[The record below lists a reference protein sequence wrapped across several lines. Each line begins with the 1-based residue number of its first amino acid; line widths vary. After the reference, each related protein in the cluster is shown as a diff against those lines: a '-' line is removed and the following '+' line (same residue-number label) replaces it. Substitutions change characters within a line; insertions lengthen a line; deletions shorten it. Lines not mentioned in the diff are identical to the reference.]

1 MTQQFSAFR
10 GWAGGGSPQARSCIY
25 RRHLRPRWFTCSV
38 KRVVGVKDCGEEA
51 KGEGAD
57 TEGHV
62 KAGVAEA
69 LEHLHTHKRAGLRGR
84 KKHTHV
90 RTQTENSRRLCSPAP
105 SSVPEAAVEFS
116 T

>member
-1 MTQQFSAFR
+1 MCKKS
-10 GWAGGGSPQARSCIY
+10 
-25 RRHLRPRWFTCSV
+25 RWFTCSV

-69 LEHLHTHKRAGLRGR
+69 LEHLRAHKRAGLRGR
-84 KKHTHV
+84 KKKTHTQTHAHV